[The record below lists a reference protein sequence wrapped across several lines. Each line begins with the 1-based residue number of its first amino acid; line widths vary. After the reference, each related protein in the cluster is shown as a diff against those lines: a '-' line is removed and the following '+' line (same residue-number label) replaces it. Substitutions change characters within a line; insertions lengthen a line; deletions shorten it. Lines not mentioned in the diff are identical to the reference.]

1 MRQGA
6 RWAIVPVKS
15 LSRAKRRLAPYL
27 DGPARRQL
35 VLAMLED
42 VLGALAASGAVD
54 RALVVSP
61 DARVAE
67 LAAHNGAMTLL
78 EERLEGLNAA
88 VRKGLAQASAA
99 AAEQALVLPADV
111 PLATAE
117 EIASLLAAPAPVP
130 GIRLVPSAD
139 GTGTNALRLAP
150 PHAIA
155 PAFGRGSCARH
166 VARTQAAGCALEVLR
181 LPGLASDIDRPCD
194 LARLL
199 HEPRRA
205 ERYRFVALA
214 REVDGRQT
222 AAASPGR

>member
-1 MRQGA
+1 MKRGA
-6 RWAIVPVKS
+6 CWAIVPVKS
-15 LSRAKRRLAPYL
+15 LHRAKRWLAPHL
-27 DGPARRQL
+27 GGPARRQL

-42 VLGALAASGAVD
+42 VLTALAASGAVD
-54 RALVVSP
+54 RVLVVSP

-67 LAAHNGAMTLL
+67 LAALKGAMVLH

-111 PLATAE
+111 PLATAQ
-117 EIASLLAAPAPVP
+117 EIARVLDAAAPVP
-130 GIRLVPSAD
+130 GVRLVPSAD
-139 GTGTNALRLAP
+139 GTGTNALLLAP

-166 VARTQAAGCALEVLR
+166 VARALAQGCALEVLR
-181 LPGLASDIDRPCD
+181 LPGLASDIDGPGD

-199 HEPRRA
+199 HEPRHA

-214 REVDGRQT
+214 RGADGRQT
-222 AAASPGR
+222 AAASHGR